1 MTYIETLFPP
11 DYLGG
16 IQKSSVNEHAPANKT
31 DGTTLFTVILV
42 IMVLAIVTHQMNQSL
57 IQQKNN
63 TNQYE

>member
-1 MTYIETLFPP
+1 
-11 DYLGG
+11 
-16 IQKSSVNEHAPANKT
+16 
-31 DGTTLFTVILV
+31 LV